1 MRWKFNKIVNY
12 LSAGFMG
19 LVIGL
24 YFYTAI
30 AVFVTHSSEN
40 YEAAILY
47 LVISIAILAY
57 EIAAEILAK
66 AEKSFMTAWFPVVGV
81 ELFFVMMSAEYGM
94 SGFSNGATGR
104 ANLALFILSLISV
117 ACIVVGFLIVL
128 FAHLRISKINLK
140 VSIVVAKSLNT
151 VACALLIFFGIM
163 MMIGSIAL
171 GNVIGI
177 IISCAFMLIGAF
189 SCIAGW
195 LIAGT
200 TFGFTHKKFK
210 KSTKTFVYNNVDPIV
225 KETLL
230 SKQHPSIQDIEYA
243 KRLLD
248 KQEITQEEF
257 EEFKYK
263 YINNR

>member
-12 LSAGFMG
+12 LSTGFMG

-24 YFYTAI
+24 YFYSAI
-30 AVFVTHSSEN
+30 VVFIAKSSEN
-40 YEAAILY
+40 YKIATLY
-47 LVISIAILAY
+47 LVISIAIIAY
-57 EIAAEILAK
+57 EITAEILAK
-66 AEKSFMTAWFPVVGV
+66 AEKNFMATWFPMVGV
-81 ELFFVMMSAEYGM
+81 GLFFVMMSVEYGM
-94 SGFSNGATGR
+94 SDFSNGATGT
-104 ANLALFILSLISV
+104 ATLALFILSLIAL

-128 FAHLRISKINLK
+128 FAHLRISKINVK
-140 VSIVVAKSLNT
+140 VSIIVAKSLNT
-151 VACALLIFFGIM
+151 FACALLIFFGIM
-163 MMIGSIAL
+163 MMLGSIAL
-171 GNVIGI
+171 GNVILI
-177 IISCAFMLIGAF
+177 IVSCAFMLIGAF

-195 LIAGT
+195 LIAGS
-200 TFGFTHKKFK
+200 TFGYNHKKFK
-210 KSTKTFVYNNVDPIV
+210 KVTKTFIYNNVDPVI

-230 SKQHPSIQDIEYA
+230 SKQHPSIQDVEYA

>member
-1 MRWKFNKIVNY
+1 MRWKFNKVVHY
-12 LSAGFMG
+12 LSAVFMG

-24 YFYTAI
+24 YFYSAI
-30 AVFVTHSSEN
+30 VVLVVKSSE
-40 YEAAILY
+40 YKIATLY
-47 LVISIAILAY
+47 LVISIAIIAY
-57 EIAAEILAK
+57 GIAAGILAK
-66 AEKSFMTAWFPVVGV
+66 DEKNFMVTWFPVVGV
-81 ELFFVMMSAEYGM
+81 GLFFVLMSAEYGM
-94 SGFSNGATGR
+94 SGFSNGATGT
-104 ANLALFILSLISV
+104 ATLALFILSLIAV

-128 FAHLRISKINLK
+128 FAHLRISKINVK
-140 VSIVVAKSLNT
+140 VSIIIAKSLNT
-151 VACALLIFFGIM
+151 IACALLVFFGIM
-163 MMIGSIAL
+163 MMLGSIAL

-195 LIAGT
+195 LIAGS
-200 TFGFTHKKFK
+200 TFGYNHIKIKKCTNSFI
-210 KSTKTFVYNNVDPIV
+210 YNNVDPVI
-225 KETLL
+225 KDALL

-257 EEFKYK
+257 EELKYK

>member
-1 MRWKFNKIVNY
+1 MRWKFNKVVNY

-19 LVIGL
+19 FIIGL
-24 YFYTAI
+24 YFYSAI
-30 AVFVTHSSEN
+30 VVLVVKSSE
-40 YEAAILY
+40 YKIATLY
-47 LVISIAILAY
+47 LVISIAIIAY
-57 EIAAEILAK
+57 GIAAGILAK
-66 AEKSFMTAWFPVVGV
+66 DEKNFMVTWFPMVGV
-81 ELFFVMMSAEYGM
+81 GLFFVLMSAEYGM
-94 SGFSNGATGR
+94 SGFSGGATGT
-104 ANLALFILSLISV
+104 ATLALFILSLIAV
-117 ACIVVGFLIVL
+117 ACVVLGFLIVL
-128 FAHLRISKINLK
+128 LAHLRISKINVK

-151 VACALLIFFGIM
+151 LACALLVFFGVM
-163 MMIGSIAL
+163 MMLGSIAT

-195 LIAGT
+195 LIAGS
-200 TFGFTHKKFK
+200 TFGYNHRKIKKCTN
-210 KSTKTFVYNNVDPIV
+210 SFVYNSVDPVI

>member
-1 MRWKFNKIVNY
+1 MRWKFNKVVNY

-24 YFYTAI
+24 YFYSAI
-30 AVFVTHSSEN
+30 AIFITHSSEN
-40 YEAAILY
+40 YQIATLY
-47 LVISIAILAY
+47 LVISIAIIAY
-57 EIAAEILAK
+57 EITAEILAR
-66 AEKSFMTAWFPVVGV
+66 AEKNFMATWFPVLGVGF
-81 ELFFVMMSAEYGM
+81 FFVMMSAEYGM
-94 SGFSNGATGR
+94 TGFSNGAIGT
-104 ANLALFILSLISV
+104 ATLALFILSLIAV

-128 FAHLRISKINLK
+128 FAHLRISKINVK

-151 VACALLIFFGIM
+151 FACALLIFFGIM
-163 MMIGSIAL
+163 SIIGSIAL
-171 GNVIGI
+171 GNPVGVIL
-177 IISCAFMLIGAF
+177 SCAYIIIGAF
-189 SCIAGW
+189 SCIAVW
-195 LIAGT
+195 LIAGS
-200 TFGFTHKKFK
+200 TFGFNHIKIKKCTN
-210 KSTKTFVYNNVDPIV
+210 SFVYNNVDLVI

-257 EEFKYK
+257 EELKYK